1 MNRTEVKRKIKRDMK
16 GNVGKAFKATL
27 AIPIFFLVTY
37 GENIITGLQKTYL
50 QFIYGTELSLASN
63 VLLMLSSVLS
73 FFVVATSFNGIKY
86 AREELFFDELSFRN
100 NFTWIDSFKDLLD
113 YIGLAIVLAY
123 FTFLWSLLFLLPGI
137 YKTFAYSQSVYVFFE
152 NKKRGTPVT
161 YRQALKISAQLMK
174 GNKLEYI
181 TIFLSFLGY
190 LFLFPIIVVAIAVVF
205 VFGRQLGYSVVANGI
220 DLTLV
225 LVTLILMWW
234 LTIYQSF
241 TLTTFYVHLTE
252 EMGLEV

>member
-1 MNRTEVKRKIKRDMK
+1 M
-16 GNVGKAFKATL
+16 
-27 AIPIFFLVTY
+27 
-37 GENIITGLQKTYL
+37 
-50 QFIYGTELSLASN
+50 
-63 VLLMLSSVLS
+63 
-73 FFVVATSFNGIKY
+73 
-86 AREELFFDELSFRN
+86 
-100 NFTWIDSFKDLLD
+100 D

-252 EMGLEV
+252 EMGLDV